1 MRARDSLRG
10 PQVLCETLR
19 PLFLRA
25 GDSKKEKKAT
35 SNYLWRKEREK
46 ERQRE
51 IQISE
56 SRVLGGSRGAEPPWP
71 VPGGQPAARREAEN
85 ESRDAGLSNNNPF
98 RPQLFLAW
106 PQTHF
111 KVPSPGPRPDNPYRS
126 GGPGGR
132 RRALRTPNCERKTR
146 APCRALRKPTC
157 ERKTRTWDWRMS
169 ESNRR
174 PRAC

>member
-1 MRARDSLRG
+1 MRG
-10 PQVLCETLR
+10 PQALYEGLR

-25 GDSKKEKKAT
+25 GDSKKEKKAM
-35 SNYLWRKEREK
+35 SNYLRRKEREK

-98 RPQLFLAW
+98 RPQPFLPW

-111 KVPSPGPRPDNPYRS
+111 KVPSSGPRPDNPHPS
-126 GGPGGR
+126 GGPRGR

-146 APCRALRKPTC
+146 APLDATKA
-157 ERKTRTWDWRMS
+157 E
-169 ESNRR
+169 
-174 PRAC
+174 A